1 MRSKNFK
8 ALRFAVVL
16 ALIMS
21 ILSITSFAGYWV
33 DDDFGDWYY
42 IGDNGYPVTDRW
54 VGNYYLGSTGK
65 MLVNSWTPDGYYVGY
80 DGDWDHQPSRYSGGY
95 SSSSSSSSYVTTSG
109 TYYGSLYDSGYGI
122 THLDS
127 VSISGDV
134 LTVTGTLA
142 YYPGDNW
149 ENTTQMSYGTYQFKL
164 NGQTRYGEGDEE
176 GFHAMSKSDF
186 IYSTGPVLYITVANG
201 VATELCYGA

>member
-21 ILSITSFAGYWV
+21 LFSITSFAGYWEQ
-33 DDDFGDWYY
+33 DYYGDWYY
-42 IGDNGYPVTDRW
+42 VNDYGYYATNQW
-54 VGNYYLGSTGK
+54 VGNYYLGSDGV
-65 MLVNSWTPDGYYVGY
+65 MLVNSWTPDGYWVGY
-80 DGDWDHQPSRYSGGY
+80 DGKWDGQPSRYASNYY
-95 SSSSSSSSYVTTSG
+95 SSGSSSSYVTTSG
-109 TYYGSLYDSGYGI
+109 TYYGCLYDSGYGI
-122 THLDS
+122 AHLYS
-127 VSISGDV
+127 VSVGSDV
-134 LTVTGTLA
+134 LTVTGTLD